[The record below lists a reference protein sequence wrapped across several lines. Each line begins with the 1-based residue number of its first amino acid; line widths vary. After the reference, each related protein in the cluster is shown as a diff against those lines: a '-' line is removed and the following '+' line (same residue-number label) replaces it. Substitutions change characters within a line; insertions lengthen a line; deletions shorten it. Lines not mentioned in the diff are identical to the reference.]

1 MVDIIVAVESLDGC
15 TVRVTFD
22 FPIADNA
29 AFNSPSSY
37 TLLAALG
44 TPAQIQAVTKRLP
57 SGLGYLSVDLVTS
70 GTTLGGSYT
79 LTVSG
84 LETVGGIPIS
94 PPDNTGSF
102 LALGQTLDFTAT
114 AGVSGITLVL
124 KDELARDVALLDNAA
139 RISPASY
146 AVTTEYPISPVV
158 NAVDVSDSPIVLE
171 VGQLTST
178 SYIAVIGP
186 AQAYA
191 YSCTIL
197 PNLDP
202 SLDAHEIGSGVSAI
216 SNSRLVLSNPDAQSY
231 GWTLLD
237 ISGKFTPDA
246 SFLAVFMLNAAS
258 ASAGTIACVTVSDGS
273 VQTTLTFTEVLGV
286 RVVVLDAGGYASQI
300 GFDWRASVF
309 EIRLLRNQE
318 AGFYSVLIDGFPVET
333 FAIALAT
340 VPATTPAGTTVML
353 VADVASTG
361 FEILSVNL
369 SASETVY
376 TESLN
381 LVFDLA
387 CPFVGVAHPTLVND
401 RVRTR
406 RGPLVKAWGDWTP
419 AGPADVAI
427 RVNGVSVPVGS
438 VNPYTGEIFPVTP
451 IPLTPVGGITVAV
464 DYCWIVNPIF
474 ALSGLNTTGLTLN
487 TWGRPNG
494 RTAQSPPSSNLGV
507 ASRTRLPM
515 SVILGPLT
523 KTARPKPK
531 QVGHTYIGYQREY
544 SALTNDPTTLLLNKN
559 PHAIADGAITA
570 ASVKQAGRFTG
581 VTNPVAQGWFLSG
594 TDSGAPQGDG
604 TYLLVDPYAGDYP
617 DNTAAL
623 YSRSLD
629 MALPSIAQGSVR
641 FRAVE
646 VGTYDGVFSGLAFG
660 AHDGR
665 NLIVIGALRISGV
678 EHFGVLQDASRPD
691 LEASWDLGLKVAA
704 TATTQTTITIPMS
717 AYPYGLGYG
726 SKFRIASGSQLGV
739 YQIATCGII
748 AASHRGSQDTVEITF
763 APALPEPVANFGGR
777 DFDALFETRW
787 SGQDLTSLRFVAR
800 FNPSAPANPDNPN
813 GLVTA
818 YLSGRVSG
826 VLGTFTTPAYPAET
840 GLLIQASNT
849 GAFFWGSISRRAA
862 NQSLWDLAQY
872 AVAPVALT
880 QTVSGVY
887 VENDMTVLPE
897 NGPDHWFITG
907 GYGTGSLTANA
918 LFIASSARAS
928 SAASAAEN
936 FEFGYSRTDPYL
948 TPKVTTN
955 VLTTV
960 RVDQGISASLRIRDT
975 SREVLVTTLL
985 YRETAVARS
994 LVTDLPSTYFSGL
1007 QALENEGWSSSTIVP
1022 IAWGQ
1027 SLGINKTTVLPAV
1040 WQQTGD
1046 QPVTCDYQGAILT
1059 ARFKASNLAGQVTP
1073 YFAGHIKTGALT
1085 ARYVRAAFTA
1095 GNTLSLTD
1103 EAGTVILVV
1112 PLVDLEVTWLD
1123 GEAHEYRVVCDPVA
1137 NLVTVSVDNTLAG
1150 LAALSDFSAI
1160 TPDFTARFG
1169 FTGSGFIQTDWFA
1182 FTMTPLRALALAGQ
1196 SLNRTFG
1203 IWLGGDAADINQYAI
1218 PRSDS
1223 SSEIQNSDLTALPV
1237 PMDWS
1242 LNCEIRAYLDPAWGV
1257 GLYRPDLPLP
1267 PGATSSAYI
1276 TETTNPTDAWV
1287 NVEYRRL
1294 PRCAQDRGEVSF
1306 GSLDS
1311 QFISRSRWGNF
1322 SYRVRA
1328 RPYGYGIAQTGMVLN
1343 RAIPFRSGD
1352 WNLDATPEVRLIPAR
1367 DFNTVFVSDS
1377 AIYGDRIFR
1386 VRFAGIT
1393 LPAASWVFN
1402 PATQEIALL
1411 NAVVP
1416 AGALVEVTFA
1426 PARPAT
1432 AAYQAS
1438 RPLAETVTVLNSG
1451 TPTVPQ
1457 SRDGAITQLVVDT
1470 PDGGSEV
1477 QFSYNENS
1485 RYATVQFYQ
1494 TEQGDDLPL
1503 STLCDGPGPGMGL
1516 SEIAL
1521 SGRLTTDPFTVSGG
1535 RGGPFNKANGSPVF
1549 KGSSTHFGGL
1559 VLIASGGKQSALR
1572 GVLNAAIAY
1581 PNARGPLG
1589 LPPDG
1594 RFGLNRDFAIAIS
1607 DTQPEI
1613 WDLSGSLLAN
1623 QRDNIPPVTLSDP
1636 VNPDGTP
1643 GAFGLGACIAEITYF
1658 DASAGP
1664 SRLGPW
1670 GGLVS
1675 LTPKSLLGGGAALP
1689 SSAFILAGGVQI
1701 APPVIT
1707 TMVLESATP

>member
-1 MVDIIVAVESLDGC
+1 MVDIIATVESLDGC

-37 TLLAALG
+37 TLLAVLG
-44 TPAQIQAVTKRLP
+44 APAQVQAATKRLP

-94 PPDNTGSF
+94 PPENTGSF
-102 LALGQTLDFTAT
+102 LALGQTLGITAT
-114 AGVSGITLVL
+114 ADDSIITLVF
-124 KDELARDVALLDNAA
+124 KDELARDVTLLDNAA

-146 AVTTEYPISPVV
+146 ALTTGYPIAPVI
-158 NAVDVSDSPIVLE
+158 NAVDVSGTHVALE

-178 SYIAVIGP
+178 SYDAVIGP

-191 YSCTIL
+191 YSGAIL
-197 PNLDP
+197 PNQDLN
-202 SLDAHEIGSGVSAI
+202 LDAHEIGSGSSTVSNA
-216 SNSRLVLSNPDAQSY
+216 RLGLSKPEALVSY
-231 GWTLLD
+231 GWSLLD
-237 ISGKFTPDA
+237 LSGNLTPDA
-246 SFLAVFMLNAAS
+246 SFLAVFMLNGANAS
-258 ASAGTIACVTVSDGS
+258 ASTIASVVVSDGS
-273 VQTTLTFTEVLGV
+273 VQISLTFTEVSGD
-286 RVVVLDAGGYASQI
+286 RVVVLEAGGYASQI
-300 GFDWRASVF
+300 SFDWRASTF
-309 EIRLLRNQE
+309 EASLLRNQE
-318 AGFYSVLIDGFPVET
+318 AGFYAVLIDGFPVET
-333 FAIALAT
+333 FAIVLAT
-340 VPATTPAGTTVML
+340 TPATTPASTTVML
-353 VADVASTG
+353 DAGVASTG

-369 SASETVY
+369 SASETLY

-381 LVFDLA
+381 LVFNLA
-387 CPFVGVAHPTLVND
+387 CPFVVVTPPTLVND

-427 RVNGVSVPVGS
+427 RVNGVPVPVGA

-451 IPLTPVGGITVAV
+451 IPLTPVGVATIAV

-515 SVILGPLT
+515 SVILGPLV
-523 KTARPKPK
+523 KTNRPKPK
-531 QVGHTYIGYQREY
+531 QIGHTYIGYQREY

-559 PHAIADGAITA
+559 PHAIADGALTA
-570 ASVKQAGRFTG
+570 ASVKQTGRFTG
-581 VTNPVAQGWFLSG
+581 VTDPTAQGWLLSG
-594 TDSGAPQGDG
+594 TDTGQAQGDG
-604 TYLLVDPYAGDYP
+604 SYLLVDPHAGDYP
-617 DNTAAL
+617 TNTAAL

-629 MALPSIAQGSVR
+629 LALPSITQGSAR

-646 VGTYDGVFSGLAFG
+646 ISTYDGVFSGLAFG

-665 NLIVIGALRISGV
+665 NLLVIGALRISGI
-678 EHFGVLQDASRPD
+678 EHFGVLQDANRPD
-691 LEASWDLGLKVAA
+691 LEASWDVGLKVAA
-704 TATTQTTITIPMS
+704 VAATQTTITIPMS
-717 AYPYGLGYG
+717 VYPHGVGYG
-726 SKFRIASGSQLGV
+726 SKFRVALGPQSGV
-739 YQIATCGII
+739 YQITSCGIV
-748 AASHRGSQDTVEITF
+748 SMGDQGTVEITF
-763 APALPEPVANFGGR
+763 IPALPEPVANFGSR

-787 SGQDLTSLRFVAR
+787 SGSDLSSLRFIAR
-800 FNPSAPANPDNPN
+800 FNPSAPDNPN

-840 GLLIQASNT
+840 GLLLQASIT
-849 GAFFWGSISRRAA
+849 GASFWGSISRRAA
-862 NQSLWDLAQY
+862 NKSLWDLVQY
-872 AVAPVALT
+872 AATPVALT

-887 VENDMTVLPE
+887 VENDMAVLPE
-897 NGPDHWFITG
+897 NSSSPWFITG
-907 GYGTGSLTANA
+907 GYGDSSLVADA
-918 LFIASSARAS
+918 LFLESSAQT
-928 SAASAAEN
+928 SAGAGSTSEG

-955 VLTTV
+955 LFATV
-960 RVDQGISASLRIRDT
+960 RVDQGMSAILRIRDT
-975 SREVLVTTLL
+975 SREVRVTTLL
-985 YRETAVARS
+985 YRETDVTRG
-994 LVTDLPSTYFSGL
+994 LVTDLPSNYFSGL
-1007 QALENEGWSSSTIVP
+1007 QAPENEGWSSSTIAPV
-1022 IAWGQ
+1022 AWGQ

-1040 WQQTGD
+1040 WQRTSNS
-1046 QPVTCDYQGAILT
+1046 PVSCTYEGAVLT
-1059 ARFKASNLAGQVTP
+1059 ARFKAASLVGVVTP
-1073 YFAGHIKTGALT
+1073 YFAGHIKTGPAT
-1085 ARYVRAAFTA
+1085 ARYVRVAFIA
-1095 GNTLSLTD
+1095 GNTLNLTD
-1103 EAGTVILVV
+1103 ESGAVIMTI
-1112 PLVDLEVTWLD
+1112 PAINWID
-1123 GEAHEYRVVCDPVA
+1123 GGVHEYRLVCDPLA
-1137 NLVTVSVDNTLAG
+1137 DLVTVFIDNALAG
-1150 LAALSDFSAI
+1150 QTDLSDFSAT
-1160 TPDFTARFG
+1160 TPEFTARFG
-1169 FTGSGFIQTDWFA
+1169 FTGSGLIETEWFA
-1182 FTMTPLRALALAGQ
+1182 FTMTPLRPLALAGQ
-1196 SLNRTFG
+1196 SLNRAFG
-1203 IWLGGDAADINQYAI
+1203 IWLGGAAADINQYAI

-1223 SSEIQNSDLTALPV
+1223 SSDTPNSDLAALPV
-1237 PMDWS
+1237 PMDWTT
-1242 LNCEIRAYLDPAWGV
+1242 NCEIRVYLDPAWGV
-1257 GLYRPDLPLP
+1257 SFYRPDLPLP
-1267 PGATSSAYI
+1267 PGAVSSAYI

-1294 PRCAQDRGEVSF
+1294 PRCVQDRGEVSF

-1311 QFISRSRWGNF
+1311 RFISRSRWSDL

-1352 WNLDATPEVRLIPAR
+1352 WNLDATPEVHLIPAR
-1367 DFNTVFVSDS
+1367 GFNTVFVSDS

-1386 VRFAGIT
+1386 VRFAGVT
-1393 LPAASWVFN
+1393 LPAATWVFN
-1402 PATQEIALL
+1402 PTTQEIVLL
-1411 NAVVP
+1411 GAGIAVP

-1426 PARPAT
+1426 PAKPTT
-1432 AAYQAS
+1432 AAYQSS
-1438 RPLAETVTVLNSG
+1438 RPLVETVTVLNSG

-1457 SRDGAITQLVVDT
+1457 SRDGAITRLVVDT

-1477 QFSYNENS
+1477 QFSYNDSS
-1485 RYATVQFYQ
+1485 RYASVQFYQ

-1516 SEIAL
+1516 SEIGI

-1535 RGGPFNKANGSPVF
+1535 RGGPFNRANGSPVF
-1549 KGSSTHFGGL
+1549 KGSATHFGGL
-1559 VLIASGGKQSALR
+1559 VLIASGGVKQVALR
-1572 GVLNAAIAY
+1572 GVLNTAIAY

-1589 LPPDG
+1589 LPPES
-1594 RFGLNRDFAIAIS
+1594 RFGLNRDFAISLS
-1607 DTQPEI
+1607 DTQTES

-1623 QRDNIPPVTLSDP
+1623 QRDNIPPSAISGP

-1658 DASAGP
+1658 DASEGP

-1689 SSAFILAGGVQI
+1689 NSAFILAGGVHLT
-1701 APPVIT
+1701 PPVVT
-1707 TMVLESATP
+1707 TRVLESATI